1 MNETLNCAI
10 GNKPVFPLLIPKL
23 AMTSTLTPQ
32 SHRATLAIGDEATAR
47 RISDLLTETLDQ
59 GEAAVGAF
67 EGPGGRWDVTF
78 YFADTPNETAI
89 RELVALAAGEDA
101 GRAVT
106 FDTVAAK
113 DWVKATLDELV
124 PVHAGRFVVHGQH
137 DRAKVAPN
145 KLGIEIEAALAFGTG
160 HHGTTRGCLLLLGHV
175 LKAFRPRRLLDLG
188 TGTGVLAI
196 AAAKAL
202 RSPVLASDIDFLSV
216 KVAAENARHNGVG
229 PFVEVTWGNGFAAPG
244 LREKRPFDLV
254 LANILANPLRQMATP
269 MSQHL
274 AGGARVILSGLLSAQ
289 APAVIAAYRARGLVL
304 ERQIRIEGWSSLLLR
319 KVR

>member
-1 MNETLNCAI
+1 MNETLN
-10 GNKPVFPLLIPKL
+10 GKVVPNSL
-23 AMTSTLTPQ
+23 MTSTLAPQ
-32 SHRATLAIGDEATAR
+32 TYRATLAIGDEATAR
-47 RISDLLTETLDQ
+47 RVSDLLTETLDE

-78 YFADTPNETAI
+78 YFADAPNEAAI
-89 RELVALAAGEDA
+89 RNLVALAAGDDA
-101 GRAVT
+101 ARAVT
-106 FDTVAAK
+106 FDTVEPK
-113 DWVKATLDELV
+113 DWVRATLDELV

-137 DRAKVAPN
+137 DRSKVAPN

-160 HHGTTRGCLLLLGHV
+160 HHGTTRGCLTLLGHV
-175 LKAFRPRRLLDLG
+175 LKAYRPRRVLDLG

-202 RSPVLASDIDFLSV
+202 RGKVLASDIDALSV
-216 KVAAENARHNGVG
+216 KVAAENARLNGVG
-229 PFVEVTWGNGFAAPG
+229 PLVEVTWGSGFSAAR
-244 LREKRPFDLV
+244 LRERQPFDLI

-289 APAVIAAYRARGLVL
+289 APGVIAAYRARGLIL
-304 ERQIRIEGWSSLLLR
+304 ERHIRIEGWSSLLLC